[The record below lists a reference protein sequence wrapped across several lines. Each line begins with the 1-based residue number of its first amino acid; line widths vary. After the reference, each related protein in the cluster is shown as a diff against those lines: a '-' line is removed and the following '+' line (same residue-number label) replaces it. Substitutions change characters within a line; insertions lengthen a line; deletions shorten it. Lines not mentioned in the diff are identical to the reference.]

1 MGQGQRRLIGST
13 DRIAG
18 PFFRDFSP
26 ATAFQLQDLTT

>member
-1 MGQGQRRLIGST
+1 MPTKGHGQRRLIGNA

-26 ATAFQLQDLTT
+26 HAAFQSQE